1 MPHIARSTALM
12 AQLRQVIGGD
22 GEHLLDLSWSQKSI
36 RSNLSWSKFHLH
48 GVSHRLIVSR
58 DSAYD

>member
-1 MPHIARSTALM
+1 M

-36 RSNLSWSKFHLH
+36 RSNLSWGKFHLH